1 MLKKEA
7 ARSEERVWWTMWE
20 FNLWQMGKSQFC
32 KNWQDTQS
40 IKIRVSSYWYMEII
54 FSSISCRLTI
64 LCHIHYNSTRKVWV
78 YFLKKKSKVI
88 DTFRKWKV
96 MVEKET
102 SLKVKRLRSNSRGEY
117 RDSKF
122 REFYANNKIKMEKTV
137 PMTPQ

>member
-1 MLKKEA
+1 M
-7 ARSEERVWWTMWE
+7 
-20 FNLWQMGKSQFC
+20 
-32 KNWQDTQS
+32 
-40 IKIRVSSYWYMEII
+40 
-54 FSSISCRLTI
+54 
-64 LCHIHYNSTRKVWV
+64 WV